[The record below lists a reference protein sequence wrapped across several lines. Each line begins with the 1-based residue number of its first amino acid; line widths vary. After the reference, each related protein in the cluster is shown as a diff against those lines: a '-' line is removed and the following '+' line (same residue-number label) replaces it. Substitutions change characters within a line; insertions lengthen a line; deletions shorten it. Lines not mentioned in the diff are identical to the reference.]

1 MRNKAIYS
9 SFFILHFSLL
19 LLAAGTPS
27 SKNDQAFFDDNIRFA
42 AQQTEYMLSQVCTP
56 DTFINPRTLNADGSV
71 RGIGIYDW
79 CSGFFAGTLWE
90 LYELTGDEKWRPIAE
105 RYTEA
110 LDRVQYYTDNHDV
123 GFMMGDSYGQGRR
136 ILAGDKSF
144 GYGPKDGE
152 IVNSK
157 SSSQIVNS
165 KSLNSKYTEVLINTA
180 RSLCKRYVP
189 EAGVIRSW
197 GRIGGKQV
205 SVIIDNMMNLELL
218 FEASRLSGDD
228 SFRQIAITHAD
239 NTLKNHF
246 RPNGS
251 CYHVLEYDAAT
262 GRVLSK
268 HTNQGFADESAWSR
282 GQSWAVYGFT
292 LMYRYTRDKKYL
304 DQALRTFAFLR
315 DHPDRTDDLVP
326 WWDMDAPAGTGS
338 RTEERDASSAAVLS
352 SALYELATYVSPR
365 QRKEL
370 RAYADGLLTALAS
383 PAYRAEVGS
392 NGGFLLM
399 HSVGSK
405 PHHAE
410 VDVPL
415 CYADYYFLEAL
426 TRKMRL

>member
-1 MRNKAIYS
+1 MKK
-9 SFFILHFSLL
+9 ILFPAVCLVLL
-19 LLAAGTPS
+19 SACTSS
-27 SKNDQAFFDDNIRFA
+27 SKSDDEFIQENIRFA
-42 AQQTEYMLSQVCTP
+42 AEQTEYMLSHACTA
-56 DTFINPRTLNADGSV
+56 DTVLNPRTLNDDGSV
-71 RGIGIYDW
+71 RYVNPYDW
-79 CSGFFAGTLWE
+79 TSGFFAGTLWE
-90 LYELTGDEKWRPIAE
+90 LYELTGDEKWRPIAQ
-105 RYTEA
+105 RYTEM
-110 LDRVQYYTDNHDV
+110 LNKVQYYTDNHDV

-136 ILAGDKSF
+136 IMAGDKGF
-144 GYGPKDGE
+144 GYGPQGDDAYKE
-152 IVNSK
+152 I
-157 SSSQIVNS
+157 
-165 KSLNSKYTEVLINTA
+165 LINTA

-197 GRIGGKQV
+197 GRIGGQTV

-218 FEASRLSGDD
+218 FEAARLSGDD

-239 NTLKNHF
+239 NTIKNHF

-262 GRVLSK
+262 GNVLSK
-268 HTNQGFADESAWSR
+268 HTNQGYADESAWSR
-282 GQSWAVYGFT
+282 GQTWAVYGFT
-292 LMYRYTRDKKYL
+292 MMYRYTKDKKYL
-304 DQALRTFAFLR
+304 DQAMRTFAFLR

-338 RTEERDASSAAVLS
+338 KMEERDASSAAILS
-352 SALYELATYVSPR
+352 SALYELATYVKPIE
-365 QRKEL
+365 RKEL
-370 RAYADGLLTALAS
+370 REYADNLLKALAS
-383 PAYRAEVGS
+383 PAYRATVGS

-410 VDVPL
+410 VNRPL

>member
-1 MRNKAIYS
+1 MKKLLPAS
-9 SFFILHFSLL
+9 LSLL
-19 LLAAGTPS
+19 LLFSCTS
-27 SKNDQAFFDDNIRFA
+27 SPKGPDEFTAENIRFA

-56 DTFINPRTLNADGSV
+56 DTFINPRTLNADGSI

-90 LYELTGDEKWRPIAE
+90 LYDLTGDERWRSYAE

-110 LDRVQYYTDNHDV
+110 LVPVQYYTDNHDV
-123 GFMMGDSYGQGRR
+123 GFMMGDSYGQARR
-136 ILAGDKSF
+136 ILAGDKGF
-144 GYGPKDGE
+144 GYGPQGNDAYKD
-152 IVNSK
+152 
-157 SSSQIVNS
+157 
-165 KSLNSKYTEVLINTA
+165 VLINTA

-197 GRIGGKQV
+197 GRIGGQQV

-239 NTLKNHF
+239 NTLTNHF
-246 RPNGS
+246 RPDNS

-268 HTNQGFADESAWSR
+268 HTNQGYADESAWSR

-292 LMYRYTRDKKYL
+292 LMYRYTRDERYL
-304 DQALRTFAFLR
+304 NQAIRTFTYLFS
-315 DHPDRTDDLVP
+315 HPDRTEDLVP

-338 RTEERDASSAAVLS
+338 RTEERDASAGAILA
-352 SALYELATYVSPR
+352 SALYELATYVNPKLH
-365 QRKEL
+365 KEY
-370 RAYADGLLTALAS
+370 RAYADKLLAALAS
-383 PAYRAEVGS
+383 PAYRAEVGT
-392 NGGFLLM
+392 NGGFLLK

-426 TRKMRL
+426 TRRLRLK

>member
-9 SFFILHFSLL
+9 SFFIFHFSLL
-19 LLAAGTPS
+19 LLAACTPS

-136 ILAGDKSF
+136 ILAGDKGF
-144 GYGPKDGE
+144 GYGPQGDDAYK
-152 IVNSK
+152 
-157 SSSQIVNS
+157 
-165 KSLNSKYTEVLINTA
+165 TVLINTA

-383 PAYRAEVGS
+383 PAYRAEVGT

-410 VDVPL
+410 VNVPL
-415 CYADYYFLEAL
+415 NYADYYFLEAL